1 MPIPLIVNSRGVEP
15 VQVVMNGSVGRGG
28 SNQRTDTILIQ
39 SLLNAAKD
47 MGTPLAGLKVDGVA
61 GPKTIDAIQSF
72 QSKTLGFS
80 DGRVDPLGKTL
91 RSLLEL
97 SARGGGL
104 PSGLPNVSAVA
115 PPFRPFTTPL
125 VFPSLRDTAFRVST
139 TSGFSVSIGLGGLA
153 AGHIYIEHDSGAASV
168 LGFAGLTVGLTT
180 LPVGLN
186 LSVAAYPTITER
198 ISYVYP
204 SREEPTKPEDF
215 LGLCQM
221 LCLSGNLAVVG
232 GSMTMIFFGL
242 LPLNVALTR
251 VKGFIQGI
259 PNLEICAVVGYVQ
272 KVNPRYG

>member
-125 VFPSLRDTAFRVST
+125 VFPSLRDTAFRV
-139 TSGFSVSIGLGGLA
+139 
-153 AGHIYIEHDSGAASV
+153 
-168 LGFAGLTVGLTT
+168 
-180 LPVGLN
+180 
-186 LSVAAYPTITER
+186 
-198 ISYVYP
+198 
-204 SREEPTKPEDF
+204 
-215 LGLCQM
+215 
-221 LCLSGNLAVVG
+221 
-232 GSMTMIFFGL
+232 
-242 LPLNVALTR
+242 
-251 VKGFIQGI
+251 
-259 PNLEICAVVGYVQ
+259 
-272 KVNPRYG
+272 